1 MVRDIEENPEMEDVL
16 KLHKYIQKIKAKQ
29 SGVKDQV
36 QELQKMFD
44 ALDKRMTE
52 VSNAQGKKS
61 MDEAP
66 KPKSDAKTETKK

>member
-52 VSNAQGKKS
+52 VSNA
-61 MDEAP
+61 
-66 KPKSDAKTETKK
+66 